1 MLRCNTSTQSR
12 VNLLTTLKELAMMT
26 AEQMIAAQKANMETL
41 FGLTEKAFAGVE
53 KMVELNMAAAKA
65 AISDTQS
72 QAQAVMN
79 VKDVQELMA
88 LQAAYLQPLSEKAVA
103 FSRHVYEI
111 ASSTSK
117 EFGEAVEA
125 KATEA
130 QKSVYGLVDSVS
142 KNATASSE
150 SAVTMM
156 KTAMFA
162 SQTAIESVQK
172 AVKQATEAAEA
183 NLQALATSTVA
194 TASAKP
200 ASRKR

>member
-1 MLRCNTSTQSR
+1 MT
-12 VNLLTTLKELAMMT
+12 MMT
-26 AEQMIAAQKANMETL
+26 AEQMIAAQKANLETL

-65 AISDTQS
+65 AIADTQS
-72 QAQAVMN
+72 QTHAAMN

-88 LQAAYLQPLSEKAVA
+88 LQAGYLQPLSEKAVA

-117 EFGEAVEA
+117 DFAEAVEV
-125 KATEA
+125 KAAEA
-130 QKSVYGLVDSVS
+130 QKSVHGLVDSVS
-142 KNATASSE
+142 KNAPAGSE
-150 SAVTMM
+150 SAMAMM
-156 KTAMFA
+156 KTAMAA

-183 NLQALATSTVA
+183 NLQALATTSVSTA
-194 TASAKP
+194 TAKP

>member
-1 MLRCNTSTQSR
+1 
-12 VNLLTTLKELAMMT
+12 MMT

-65 AISDTQS
+65 AIADTQS
-72 QAQAVMN
+72 QAYAAMN

-88 LQAAYLQPLSEKAVA
+88 LQAGYLQPLSEKAVS

-111 ASSTSK
+111 ASATSK
-117 EFGEAVEA
+117 EFGDAVEA
-125 KATEA
+125 KAAEA
-130 QKSVYGLVDSVS
+130 QKSVYGMVESVS
-142 KNATASSE
+142 KNAPAGSE
-150 SAVTMM
+150 SAVAMM
-156 KTAMFA
+156 KSAMSA

-183 NLQALATSTVA
+183 NMQALATSTVA

>member
-1 MLRCNTSTQSR
+1 
-12 VNLLTTLKELAMMT
+12 MMT

-65 AISDTQS
+65 AIGDTQS
-72 QAQAVMN
+72 QAHAAMN

-88 LQAAYLQPLSEKAVA
+88 LQAGYLQPLSEKAVA

-111 ASSTSK
+111 ASTTSK
-117 EFGEAVEA
+117 EFGEAVEG
-125 KATEA
+125 KAAEA
-130 QKSVYGLVDSVS
+130 QKSVFGLVDSVS
-142 KNATASSE
+142 KNAPAGSE
-150 SAVTMM
+150 SAVAMM
-156 KTAMFA
+156 KSAMTA

-183 NLQALATSTVA
+183 NMQALATSTVA
-194 TASAKP
+194 TATAKP

>member
-1 MLRCNTSTQSR
+1 
-12 VNLLTTLKELAMMT
+12 MMT
-26 AEQMIAAQKANMETL
+26 AEKLIAAQKANLETL

-65 AISDTQS
+65 AIADTHS
-72 QAQAVMN
+72 QTHAVLN

-88 LQAAYLQPLSEKAVA
+88 LQAGYLQPLSEKAVA

-111 ASSTSK
+111 ASTTGK
-117 EFGEAVEA
+117 EFTDAVEA
-125 KATEA
+125 KASEA
-130 QKSVYGLVDSVS
+130 QKSVHGLVDSVS
-142 KNATASSE
+142 KNAPAGSE
-150 SAVTMM
+150 SAMAMV
-156 KTAMFA
+156 KTAISA

-183 NLQALATSTVA
+183 NLHALATTTA
-194 TASAKP
+194 TTATAKP